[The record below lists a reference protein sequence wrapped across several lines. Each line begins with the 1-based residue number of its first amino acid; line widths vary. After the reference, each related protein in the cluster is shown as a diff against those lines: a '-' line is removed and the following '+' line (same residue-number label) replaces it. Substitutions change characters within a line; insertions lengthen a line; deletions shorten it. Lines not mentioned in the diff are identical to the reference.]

1 MVYNDSCTGGLWCKY
16 SEYFSNFRHGMQ
28 HSRVP
33 VFHKEGMAGDTADQ
47 VEGDDKKQDI
57 FQSAEP
63 VVADHPEKMVKWFF
77 CDQKSGQRA
86 DGKK

>member
-1 MVYNDSCTGGLWCKY
+1 
-16 SEYFSNFRHGMQ
+16 MQ
-28 HSRVP
+28 HGRIP
-33 VFHKEGMAGDTADQ
+33 VFHKEGMAGDTADH

-77 CDQKSGQRA
+77 CD
-86 DGKK
+86 

>member
-1 MVYNDSCTGGLWCKY
+1 
-16 SEYFSNFRHGMQ
+16 
-28 HSRVP
+28 
-33 VFHKEGMAGDTADQ
+33 MAGDTADH

-77 CDQKSGQRA
+77 VIRNPVSGLTA
-86 DGKK
+86 KK

>member
-1 MVYNDSCTGGLWCKY
+1 
-16 SEYFSNFRHGMQ
+16 MQ
-28 HSRVP
+28 HGRVS
-33 VFHKEGMAGDTADQ
+33 VFHEEGMTGDPADHI
-47 VEGDDKKQDI
+47 EYEDEEQDI

-86 DGKK
+86 DGKKQIEDCDRDPEKQ